1 MCQMIWYMNYKENV
15 FRPFSENS
23 LVNQRVLFYNRRTTK
38 EKKEGNP

>member
-1 MCQMIWYMNYKENV
+1 VRENRV
-15 FRPFSENS
+15 NFPFRPFSENS